1 MSKLLA
7 KVSSLRLPAQ
17 LRASG
22 ASSAPHVQIKY
33 GIGGKTEGTA
43 VIGNGR
49 FARMVSTTHQSP
61 PGRTPTVGKLV
72 PGLIHHRWVP
82 FRLRDNIHFFH
93 CLEY

>member
-33 GIGGKTEGTA
+33 GIGGETEGA
-43 VIGNGR
+43 AIIGNRR
-49 FARMVSTTHQSP
+49 FARMVSTTHSVSSQPKPDSS
-61 PGRTPTVGKLV
+61 KFV
-72 PGLIHHRWVP
+72 PGLSHH
-82 FRLRDNIHFFH
+82 
-93 CLEY
+93 C